1 MFSSKI
7 MLGLRETTL
16 YYGAQQNCAHN
27 LCILHKFVKLIRPRQ
42 LVNNAQNAYY
52 IFTNCI
58 YVSCPCKEMKYNHR
72 QKLGF
77 PKCIDIF
84 KICNVIVTRNF
95 LQGCSTSNV
104 KHTQQLLEGGEQKS
118 LGACFLNGFPLIWS
132 IIFHLRQ
139 GKEFSYCRKPCR
151 ILLATGICT
160 VVERE
165 I

>member
-1 MFSSKI
+1 
-7 MLGLRETTL
+7 
-16 YYGAQQNCAHN
+16 
-27 LCILHKFVKLIRPRQ
+27 VKLIRPRQ

-77 PKCIDIF
+77 PKCNNIF
-84 KICNVIVTRNF
+84 EICKCNSYTEFFAR
-95 LQGCSTSNV
+95 LYLNV

>member
-58 YVSCPCKEMKYNHR
+58 YVSCPCKEMKYNDR
-72 QKLGF
+72 KKLGF
-77 PKCIDIF
+77 PKTYNS
-84 KICNVIVTRNF
+84 KICNVIGTRNF
-95 LQGCSTSNV
+95 LQGCTSNV
-104 KHTQQLLEGGEQKS
+104 KHKLNSYQRGEQKS
-118 LGACFLNGFPLIWS
+118 LGPCFLNGFPLIWS

>member
-72 QKLGF
+72 KKLGF
-77 PKCIDIF
+77 PNCNNIF
-84 KICNVIVTRNF
+84 KICKCNWYTEFFAR
-95 LQGCSTSNV
+95 LYLNV